1 MNKIWKRAWQVR
13 SKLPKVEFRTSV
25 VWGVCGQH
33 MWNVEHSEA

>member
-25 VWGVCGQH
+25 VWGVCVWPAH
-33 MWNVEHSEA
+33 VECGA